1 VPGLSEPVD
10 EAKASGPSRRG
21 CLAGGVAL
29 LALPA
34 GGASA
39 APLPEPLPLPAKP
52 GPAFRVVYL
61 QK

>member
-1 VPGLSEPVD
+1 LSEPVD
-10 EAKASGPSRRG
+10 EAETKGQGATRRD
-21 CLAGGVAL
+21 CLAGGAAL
-29 LALPA
+29 LALSA

-39 APLPEPLPLPAKP
+39 APLPEPLSLPAKP